1 MLQRKIYWSLLAAVA
16 VSAVGLSS
24 SPANAIEW
32 RRSRVVGSGVYSDGT
47 VVHEGG
53 GYEGAVYQGG
63 APFST
68 YNYYVPGYGG
78 GPPAQLYVSPRPVP
92 PLVGHTY
99 ITYPPLNPHEFLY
112 RHKRTYHR
120 VDADGGSTKT
130 KVRWA
135 W

>member
-1 MLQRKIYWSLLAAVA
+1 MLKRKRYLLYVLAAVA
-16 VSAVGLSS
+16 VSAVGLSVS
-24 SPANAIEW
+24 QADAFEW
-32 RRSRVVGSGVYSDGT
+32 RRGRVVGSGVYSDGA
-47 VVHEGG
+47 VV
-53 GYEGAVYQGG
+53 YEGS

-68 YNYYVPGYGG
+68 YNYYVPGYEG

-112 RHKRTYHR
+112 RHKRTYSR
-120 VDADGGSTKT
+120 VDPDGGTTKT
-130 KVRWA
+130 RVRWA